1 MLEFEPGDDALSP
14 VTGDLELEETEVV
27 GIIEGGGETGAEA
40 EVEVNE
46 AIEKWAAAAAAAAGN
61 KKGILGWA
69 APGCEWGGC
78 KRWGWGC
85 RGWCT

>member
-78 KRWGWGC
+78 KR
-85 RGWCT
+85 

>member
-1 MLEFEPGDDALSP
+1 MLEFEPGDDELSP
-14 VTGDLELEETEVV
+14 VMGDLELEETEVV
-27 GIIEGGGETGAEA
+27 GMIEGGGETGAEA

-69 APGCEWGGC
+69 APGCECGGC
-78 KRWGWGC
+78 SRWGWGC
-85 RGWCT
+85 SGWCT